1 MKVKAVNLSIPVFRL
16 NHPGPTETATKTSED
31 TDSYNIAETDKSN
44 SNEEEGDSLH
54 LSLNAELASN
64 RYIDADERL
73 LGDTATSMYDFVPT
87 SRLKGME
94 DFVEESEYYQHYQ
107 KGR

>member
-1 MKVKAVNLSIPVFRL
+1 MYLSIPVFRL
-16 NHPGPTETATKTSED
+16 NHSFPTESVIQTFED
-31 TDSYNIAETDKSN
+31 IDSYNVPDTDKSN
-44 SNEEEGDSLH
+44 EEELDSPN

-64 RYIDADERL
+64 RYIDADEKL
-73 LGDTATSMYDFVPT
+73 IGDTATSMYDFVPT
-87 SRLKGME
+87 SKLKGME